1 LKDRRSSPVPSGRLS
16 RFLEIGAAASQ
27 MALGGAAEKVRRLAQ
42 KAEAGLPSAL
52 LTADNARVLAMRL
65 SRLRGAAMKV
75 GQMLSLEGDSVL
87 PKEFA
92 QALEILRSSAH
103 RMPETQLRSVLAAEL
118 GRDWQAR
125 FDSFDFSPLAAASI
139 GQVHA
144 AVAKDGRELVLKIQY
159 PGVAGSIDSDVD
171 NLRSLLA
178 LSRLLP
184 GDLDLDA
191 LAEEV
196 KKELRREVDYEQEL
210 DSLTRYRRG
219 LGNLEGTWMPSA
231 VPEHSTSRVLCM
243 ERAPGV
249 QLLSWAET
257 ADWAER
263 NRVAEVLVRI
273 ALREMFEAR
282 FCQTDPN
289 PANYL
294 FDAASGRIVLL
305 DFGAARAVPE
315 NITELYRAA
324 TRALVHRDRAAMAGV
339 YRNMGTI
346 LGEDSTAAQLLVSM
360 GFEVAEI
367 FDDQPY
373 DFAASTLAP
382 RMRDRGMALIPH
394 RKELRP
400 PAPEF
405 VFFQRKIT
413 GTYLLLR
420 QLGAVLNLRPLLAE
434 YGLA

>member
-1 LKDRRSSPVPSGRLS
+1 MKDRPSSPVPSGRLS
-16 RFLEIGAAASQ
+16 RFLELGAAASQ
-27 MALGGAAEKVRRLAQ
+27 MALGGAAEKMRRLAQ
-42 KAEAGLPSAL
+42 KAEAGLPSVL
-52 LTADNARVLAMRL
+52 LTADNARILATRL

-103 RMPETQLRSVLAAEL
+103 RMPEAQLRSVLEVEL
-118 GRDWQAR
+118 GKDWQTR
-125 FDSFDFSPLAAASI
+125 FETFDFSPLASASI

-144 AVAKDGRELVLKIQY
+144 ARTKDGRDVILKIQY

-191 LAEEV
+191 LAGEV

-210 DSLTRYRRG
+210 ASLLCYRDLLGTQPGVWIPDG
-219 LGNLEGTWMPSA
+219 L
-231 VPEHSTSRVLCM
+231 PEHSTARVLCL
-243 ERAPGV
+243 ERASG
-249 QLLSWAET
+249 QELLGWATT
-257 ADWAER
+257 AGQAER
-263 NRVAEVLVRI
+263 NRVAEVLVRVV
-273 ALREMFEAR
+273 LSEMFGVGY
-282 FCQTDPN
+282 CQTDPN

-294 FDAASGRIVLL
+294 FDAERGRVVLL
-305 DFGAARAVPE
+305 DFGAARPVPAD
-315 NITELYRAA
+315 ITQLYRSA
-324 TRALVHRDRAAMAGV
+324 TRALIQRDRVALGEV
-339 YRNMGTI
+339 YRTMGTI
-346 LGEDSTAAQLLVSM
+346 LGDDTPAAQLLVSM

-367 FDDQPY
+367 FDDAPY

-394 RKELRP
+394 RKDLRP

-420 QLGAVLNLRPLLAE
+420 QLKAVLNLRPILAE
-434 YGLA
+434 ASLG

>member
-1 LKDRRSSPVPSGRLS
+1 VPSGRLS
-16 RFLEIGAAASQ
+16 RFLELGAAASQ
-27 MALGGAAEKVRRLAQ
+27 MALGGAAETVRRLAQ
-42 KAEAGLPSAL
+42 KAESGLPSAL

-103 RMPETQLRSVLAAEL
+103 RMPEAQLRSVLSAEL
-118 GRDWQAR
+118 GRNWQAR
-125 FDSFDFSPLAAASI
+125 FESFDFSPLAAASI

-144 AVAKDGRELVLKIQY
+144 AVAKDGRQVVLKIQY

-210 DSLTRYRRG
+210 ASLSNYRRG
-219 LGNLEGTWMPSA
+219 LGDLEGTWMPSA
-231 VPEHSTSRVLCM
+231 VPEHSTARVLCM

-257 ADWAER
+257 ASQAER
-263 NRVAEVLVRI
+263 NRVAEILIRV

-294 FDAASGRIVLL
+294 FDAASRRIVLL
-305 DFGAARAVPE
+305 DFGAARAVPPH
-315 NITELYRAA
+315 ITELYRAA
-324 TRALVHRDRAAMAGV
+324 TRALVRRDRTGMAEV
-339 YRNMGTI
+339 YRSMGTI
-346 LGEDSTAAQLLVSM
+346 LGEDSAAAQLLVSM
-360 GFEVAEI
+360 GIEVAEV
-367 FDDQPY
+367 FDDRPY

-382 RMRDRGMALIPH
+382 RMRDKGMALIPH

-405 VFFQRKIT
+405 VFFQRKIS

-420 QLGAVLNLRPLLAE
+420 QLGAVLNLRPLIAQ

>member
-1 LKDRRSSPVPSGRLS
+1 
-16 RFLEIGAAASQ
+16 

-42 KAEAGLPSAL
+42 RAEEGLPSVL
-52 LTADNARVLAMRL
+52 LTADNARVLATRL

-92 QALEILRSSAH
+92 QALDVLRSSAH
-103 RMPETQLRSVLAAEL
+103 RMPQHQLTGVLVSEL
-118 GRDWQAR
+118 GKDWRGR
-125 FDSFDFSPLAAASI
+125 FESFDFSPLASASI

-144 AVAKDGRELVLKIQY
+144 ARTKDGRDVVLKIQY
-159 PGVAGSIDSDVD
+159 PGVASSIDSDVD
-171 NLRSLLA
+171 NLRSLLS

-184 GDLDLDA
+184 SDLDLEAFAD
-191 LAEEV
+191 EV
-196 KKELRREVDYEQEL
+196 KKELRREVDYESEL
-210 DSLTRYRRG
+210 TSLMRYR
-219 LGNLEGTWMPSA
+219 EGVSDVSGVWVPSG

-243 ERAPGV
+243 DRAPGI
-249 QLLSWAET
+249 QLLAWAES
-257 ADWAER
+257 ASQAER
-263 NRVAEVLVRI
+263 NRVAEVLTRLVVRE
-273 ALREMFEAR
+273 LFELS

-294 FDAASGRIVLL
+294 MDAASGQIVLL
-305 DFGAARAVPE
+305 DFGAARAVPADV
-315 NITELYRAA
+315 TALYRSACAA
-324 TRALVHRDRAAMAGV
+324 LLARDRAGLAAV
-339 YRNMGTI
+339 YQAMGTI
-346 LGEDSTAAQLLVSM
+346 LGQDGAAARLLVEM

-367 FDDQPY
+367 FDDSPY

-382 RMRDRGMALIPH
+382 RMKDKGMALIPH

-405 VFFQRKIT
+405 VFFQRKLT

-420 QLGAVLNLRPLLAE
+420 QLRAVLNLRPVLAE
-434 YGLA
+434 AGLG